1 MIPDKKFKRGEIKK
15 SDRIY
20 FTTGGLDHYAGTV
33 NTVHAELVTV
43 HMDQIDMVDGT
54 TTPLDNQY
62 VPYGFIYAKFTKKL
76 SREMELAISDLDQ
89 M

>member
-20 FTTGGLDHYAGTV
+20 FTCEENHYAGTV

-43 HMDQIDMVDGT
+43 HMDQINMIDGT

-76 SREMELAISDLDQ
+76 SREMSDAISDLDQ